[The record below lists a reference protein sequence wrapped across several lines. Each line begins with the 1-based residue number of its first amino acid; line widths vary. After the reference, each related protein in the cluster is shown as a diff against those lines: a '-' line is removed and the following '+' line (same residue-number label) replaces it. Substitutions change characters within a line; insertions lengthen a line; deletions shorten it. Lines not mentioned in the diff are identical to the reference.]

1 MNPWQWWRNRSRREA
16 ELDEEIQTHLRMA
29 EQDRLDRGE
38 TAVDAHAHT
47 QREFGN
53 VLLTKDVT
61 RAQWGWVWLEQV
73 VMDIR
78 YVLRTMRRSPGFTM
92 VAVLSL
98 ALGIGANTALFS
110 LIDALMLR
118 ALPVAEP
125 DRLVEVEEEWNG
137 DFNNAMWEQVRDR
150 QVVFAGVFAW
160 SSTTFDL
167 AGGGEKQPVD
177 GLYVS
182 GEYFRTLGVQ
192 ARLGRVLVSDD
203 DRRGGPTVAVISYAF
218 WKRQYG
224 ADPQA
229 VGRMIRLDRHPF
241 TIVGI
246 TPPGFFG
253 VDVGSRFDVAVPLAS
268 EAIFDAERPFLAE
281 RGYFWLDVIGRLKPG
296 ITPQKATAGLNV
308 LAPAIFAGALP
319 SDLKPEERPI
329 MLRSKFTLHPA
340 ATGLSSL
347 RERYAHVLVIL
358 LSVVGVV
365 LLIACANLAN
375 LLLARADARR
385 REVAVRLALGA
396 GRVRLLR
403 QFITESVLLSVFGA
417 TLGVV
422 LAQWGSRGLIH
433 FLDLYLDLS
442 PDLRVL
448 GFTAALAVV
457 TSLLFGMAPALQ
469 ATRCGPNDA
478 LKDSVRRVT
487 GRRRRWG
494 LGRLLVAGQI
504 ALSLLLVVGAG
515 LLVRSLHTL
524 LTQDMGFEREGV
536 LIVDADLRKTA
547 YAAEKQPTVAE
558 ELLARFQALP
568 GVRSAS
574 WSVITPISG
583 KSWQWDVRVDAPG
596 GHERKQHAYF
606 NLVSPG
612 YFETMRTPRLAG
624 RDFTAQDTKTS
635 PRVAIVNET
644 MARKLFPGANPIGKV
659 YRDDAP
665 PGSPVK
671 EFVSE
676 IVGVA
681 KDAKYRSVRND
692 VPPTIYIPITQN
704 PAPFPVVGTHA
715 LRFTGSVRDLTVR
728 VREAV
733 HDVNPLI
740 SLEIRLL
747 STQVADSLLQERLVA
762 LLSAVF
768 GLLALVL
775 AAIGVYGVVGYSV
788 TRRLHEIGIR
798 MALGAGRGAVEWLVL
813 REVGTLLLAGLILG
827 LPIALAA
834 TRLIRTLLY
843 GLMPNDPGTITAA
856 CTLLLIVGALAGW
869 IPARRAAR
877 VDPMASLRHE

>member
-1 MNPWQWWRNRSRREA
+1 MNPWHWWRNRARREA

-38 TAVDAHAHT
+38 TAVEAHAHT

-53 VLLTKDVT
+53 VLLTKEVA
-61 RAQWGWVWLEQV
+61 RAQWGWVWLEQF

-78 YVLRTMRRSPGFTM
+78 YVLRTMRRSPGFTT

-110 LIDALMLR
+110 LLDALMLR
-118 ALPVAEP
+118 ALPVARP
-125 DRLVEVEEEWNG
+125 DELVEVVAGQNV
-137 DFNNAMWEQVRDR
+137 DFTNAIWEQLRDR
-150 QVVFAGVFAW
+150 QGVFEGALAW
-160 SSTTFDL
+160 SSTKFDL
-167 AGGGEKQPVD
+167 ATGGEKQPVD

-182 GEYFRTLGVQ
+182 GDYFRTLGVQ
-192 ARLGRVLVSDD
+192 ALRGRVLMPDD
-203 DRRGGPTVAVISYAF
+203 DRRGGPSVAVISHAL

-229 VGRMIRLDRHPF
+229 VGRTIRLDGHPF

-253 VDVGSRFDVAVPLAS
+253 ADVGSRFDVAVPLAS
-268 EAIFDAERPFLAE
+268 EVIFDATRPALNERV
-281 RGYFWLDVIGRLKPG
+281 FWWLFVMGRLKPG

-319 SDLKPEERPI
+319 PDLTPEERRSF
-329 MLRSKFTLHPA
+329 LRKQFTLRPA
-340 ATGLSSL
+340 ETGLSSL
-347 RERYAHVLVIL
+347 REQYSRGLVIL
-358 LSVVGVV
+358 LSIVGVV

-396 GRVRLLR
+396 GRARLLR
-403 QFITESVLLSVFGA
+403 QFLTESILLSVFGA

-422 LAQWGSRGLIH
+422 LAQWGSRGLTN

-442 PDLRVL
+442 PDLRIL
-448 GFTAALAVV
+448 GFTAVLTIV
-457 TSLLFGMAPALQ
+457 TSLLFGLAPALQ
-469 ATRCGPNDA
+469 ATRWGPNYA
-478 LKDSVRRVT
+478 LKESARGAT
-487 GRRRRWG
+487 GPRRRWG

-536 LIVDADLRKTA
+536 LIADADLRKTA
-547 YAAEKQPTVAE
+547 YTPKQQYTVAE

-568 GVRSAS
+568 GVASASRSA
-574 WSVITPISG
+574 VTPVDG
-583 KSWQWDVRVDAPG
+583 MSWQWDVHVDAPD
-596 GHERKQHAYF
+596 GHERQEHAYF

-612 YFETMRTPRLAG
+612 YFETMRTPRLVG
-624 RDFTAQDTKTS
+624 RNFTAQDTATS

-671 EFVSE
+671 EFVTE

-692 VPPTIYIPITQN
+692 VPPTIYIPISQN
-704 PAPFPVVGTHA
+704 PAPFPMVGTHA
-715 LRFTGSVRDLTVR
+715 VRFTGSVRDLTAR

-747 STQVADSLLQERLVA
+747 STRVEDSLLQERLVA

-775 AAIGVYGVVGYSV
+775 AAVGLYGVVGYSV
-788 TRRLHEIGIR
+788 RRRLHEIGIR
-798 MALGAGRGAVEWLVL
+798 MALGAGRGAVEWMVL
-813 REVGTLLLAGLILG
+813 REVGTLLLAGLTLG
-827 LPIALAA
+827 LALTLLVA
-834 TRLIRTLLY
+834 RLMRTMLY
-843 GLMPNDPGTITAA
+843 GLAPNDPGTLTAA
-856 CTLLLIVGALAGW
+856 CVLLLIVGAVAGW